1 MEGDEILVD
10 HDEFDLDDDYAGQQE
25 GASTSTASD
34 HENDNGSSQSSE
46 DERNQARARVDS
58 AEPAAAVD
66 STTEGEFRLN
76 VGNTVN
82 TETPLCVHTHTPPAY
97 AH

>member
-1 MEGDEILVD
+1 MDEDYEILVD
-10 HDEFDLDDDYAGQQE
+10 HDEDLDDDYAGQEE

-34 HENDNGSSQSSE
+34 HENDNGGSQSSE
-46 DERNQARARVDS
+46 DERNRARVDS

-76 VGNTVN
+76 FGNTVN